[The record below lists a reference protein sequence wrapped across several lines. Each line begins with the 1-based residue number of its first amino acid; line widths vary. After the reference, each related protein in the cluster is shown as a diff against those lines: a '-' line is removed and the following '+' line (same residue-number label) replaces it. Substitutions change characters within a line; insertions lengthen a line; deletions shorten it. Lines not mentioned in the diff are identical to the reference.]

1 MQGVLAERSN
11 MQHVEPSPST
21 PTVDLV
27 KEAILDTRELL
38 LTEIEL
44 AKNELRQEMQRAKVA
59 AIAMGAAAGA
69 AFIGVTM
76 LVVSIALAIELSWLP
91 AFLIGLGLLVAA
103 AIGVVV
109 GYSRVPKKPMPRTL
123 ERVKTDVR
131 MLKEHIA

>member
-1 MQGVLAERSN
+1 

-69 AFIGVTM
+69 AFIGLTM
-76 LVVSIALAIELSWLP
+76 IVVSIALAIELSWLP
-91 AFLIGLGLLVAA
+91 AFLIGLGLLVFA
-103 AIGVVV
+103 AIAVVV
-109 GYSRVPKKPMPRTL
+109 GYSRVPKKAMPRTL

-131 MLKEHIA
+131 ILKEHIA

>member
-1 MQGVLAERSN
+1 

-69 AFIGVTM
+69 AFIGLTM
-76 LVVSIALAIELSWLP
+76 IVVSIALAIELSWLP
-91 AFLIGLGLLVAA
+91 AFLIGLGLLVFA
-103 AIGVVV
+103 AIAGVV
-109 GYSRVPKKPMPRTL
+109 GYSRVPKKAMPRTL

-131 MLKEHIA
+131 ILKEHIA

>member
-1 MQGVLAERSN
+1 

-69 AFIGVTM
+69 AFIGLTM
-76 LVVSIALAIELSWLP
+76 IVVSIALAIELSWLP
-91 AFLIGLGLLVAA
+91 AFLIGLGLLVFA
-103 AIGVVV
+103 AIVGVV
-109 GYSRVPKKPMPRTL
+109 GYSRVPKKAMPRTL

-131 MLKEHIA
+131 ILKEHIA